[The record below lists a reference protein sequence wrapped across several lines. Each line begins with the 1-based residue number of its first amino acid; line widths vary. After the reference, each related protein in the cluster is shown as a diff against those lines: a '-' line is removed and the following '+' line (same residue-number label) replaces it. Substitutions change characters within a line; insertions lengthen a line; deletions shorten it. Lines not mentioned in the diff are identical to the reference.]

1 MTPKFL
7 FAAGGTGGHIFPA
20 LAVADRLRAIEPKS
34 TIEFIGTRGRLEEK
48 TVPRAGYPLNFLWIS
63 GLERK
68 LSLQTLLLPGKLAV
82 SFMQM
87 AALIRR
93 VRPHAIVCA
102 GAYVSYPAGMVGSM
116 MGIPVVLMESNAF
129 PGLVTRKL
137 APRARQIHVAFDEAV
152 EALRPDAGK
161 QTEIL
166 VSGNPVRGI
175 FLENVNRAE
184 ARKHFGLDP
193 ERPTLF
199 AFGGSLG
206 ARSINAA
213 LDAIVDRLLD
223 SGIQVIWQTGTSYAG
238 GEKKGGGLYRS
249 TFIHEMQ
256 LGYAAADLVLAR
268 AGATTAAELAV
279 VGKPSILVPIPIAT
293 VHQLENA
300 QAMEKAG
307 AARMLEDGLLA
318 EKLEA
323 EIRELL
329 ADPQRLGRMG
339 ECAGRIGVPDAD
351 ERIARHLLALVG

>member
-1 MTPKFL
+1 
-7 FAAGGTGGHIFPA
+7 
-20 LAVADRLRAIEPKS
+20 
-34 TIEFIGTRGRLEEK
+34 
-48 TVPRAGYPLNFLWIS
+48 
-63 GLERK
+63 
-68 LSLQTLLLPGKLAV
+68 
-82 SFMQM
+82 
-87 AALIRR
+87 
-93 VRPHAIVCA
+93 
-102 GAYVSYPAGMVGSM
+102 VSYPAGMVGSM

-175 FLENVNRAE
+175 FLENVDRAE